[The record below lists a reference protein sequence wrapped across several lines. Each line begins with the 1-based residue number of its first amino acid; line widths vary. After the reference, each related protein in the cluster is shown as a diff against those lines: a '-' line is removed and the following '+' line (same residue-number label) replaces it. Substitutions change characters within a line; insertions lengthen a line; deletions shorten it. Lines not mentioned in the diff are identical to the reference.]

1 MTGSAIRPPARA
13 VAVAPGPHAG
23 AAAASGMHIRYIP
36 STGSLPVSQLY
47 PVWEMMRVP
56 ETIPV
61 PDMPVLVMASPK
73 GGVGKSTCAV
83 LLATEFARM
92 GAEVTVLD
100 CDPNR
105 SLTRWSARGLPR
117 GVKIHSDVG
126 RSNIVPLI
134 RASDGDGRIVIV
146 DLEGVA
152 SQLVSRAVSQADL
165 VIVPMQATALDA
177 EIGSE
182 ALSLVREEEV
192 ALQRSIRHAV
202 VLTKT
207 SAAIKSRVQKE
218 LEAQLREA
226 GVDVIEPPL
235 VSRAAFSEIFARG
248 GDLTAML
255 EDRSFTTGG
264 NVGTA
269 LVNAA
274 RFTEAVHERLK

>member
-1 MTGSAIRPPARA
+1 MR
-13 VAVAPGPHAG
+13 
-23 AAAASGMHIRYIP
+23 IRYTYP
-36 STGSLPVSQLY
+36 VNASPVSQSY
-47 PVWEMMRVP
+47 PVWETISVP
-56 ETIPV
+56 EMKPV
-61 PDMPVLVMASPK
+61 PSMPVLVMASPK

-117 GVKIHSDVG
+117 GVTIHSDVG

-182 ALSLVREEEV
+182 ALSLVREEED
-192 ALQRSIRHAV
+192 ALKRSIRHAV

-235 VSRAAFSEIFARG
+235 VSRAAFSEIFAHG

-255 EDRSFTTGG
+255 ADPSFTTGG

-269 LVNAA
+269 LINAT
-274 RFTEAVHERLK
+274 RFTEAVHERLQ